1 METLMRQQQVPCRT
15 APLRIAVAP
24 FVAAPYSRSVCG
36 QLEERMPRYKV
47 FLHAHAGAEVEVD
60 APDAQEANRLA
71 QEAVRERRA
80 VRRAIEKWTPT
91 MTVNLDR
98 KP

>member
-1 METLMRQQQVPCRT
+1 
-15 APLRIAVAP
+15 
-24 FVAAPYSRSVCG
+24 
-36 QLEERMPRYKV
+36 MPRYKV
-47 FLHAHAGAEVEVD
+47 FLQAHAGAEVEVD

-80 VRRAIEKWTPT
+80 VRRPIEKWTPT

>member
-1 METLMRQQQVPCRT
+1 
-15 APLRIAVAP
+15 
-24 FVAAPYSRSVCG
+24 
-36 QLEERMPRYKV
+36 MPRYKV
-47 FLHAHAGAEVEVD
+47 FLHVHAGAEVD
-60 APDAQEANRLA
+60 APDVQEANRLA

-80 VRRAIEKWTPT
+80 VRRPIERWTPT